1 MVTSVLRMTT
11 LKVSSKA
18 MDATYG
24 TMVST
29 LWTTVETNTAIVC
42 ACLPTLKAPLAKW
55 FPRLF
60 SRSSGSSS
68 SIASGR
74 PCQYHFDGS
83 RWAAPYV
90 DEAIQLSVEAAPPGT
105 IARRTEVDV
114 QVLPKSESSR
124 RNDNFETAR
133 VGRKSFGIY

>member
-1 MVTSVLRMTT
+1 MTT
-11 LKVSSKA
+11 LKVSSKTP
-18 MDATYG
+18 DATYG

-60 SRSSGSSS
+60 SRSSNSS
-68 SIASGR
+68 
-74 PCQYHFDGS
+74 CQYHRDGS
-83 RWAAPYV
+83 WRAAPYV

-114 QVLPKSESSR
+114 RVMPKSESSR
-124 RNDNFETAR
+124 RNDIFETAR